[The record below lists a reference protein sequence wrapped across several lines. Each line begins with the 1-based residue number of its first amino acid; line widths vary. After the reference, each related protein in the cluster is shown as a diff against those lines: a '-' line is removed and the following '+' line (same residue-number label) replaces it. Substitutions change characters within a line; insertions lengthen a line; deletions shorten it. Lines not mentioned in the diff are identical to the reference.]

1 MTNISPNQKPK
12 PLIVD
17 NGIMVFAAAIWA
29 GALINAAYPSDAGF
43 IALRL
48 TLLLM
53 IGVWFASLLR
63 SRAAILVLSPLLVLG
78 AVALLGYSI
87 VEAVYAF
94 VPKSHRYIDADMLA
108 YPGSLGEALVLQ
120 FVAFCLFVTAAI
132 ARFSPSGG
140 REPAISADGHGW
152 STAAWVA
159 AALIGVMLSM
169 DVATSVLPTLKE
181 WRSGGPGKQLGDS
194 IEPLSA
200 LAFAILAH
208 AAAVRGGRHTAGFFG
223 LAALYLAAKTA
234 VGLIQM
240 PVTIV
245 AMATFYY
252 LLNARSGSRIAVI
265 VLVGALIVSTGV
277 LFGIVQTRHQ
287 AMSVSDTGFMNSVK
301 IALWAK
307 VVLRQGRSAACY
319 DKIVTSHR
327 PKVGDERPFYFAGAI
342 VPRVI
347 WPGKPS
353 LSLGHE
359 YTVLYCGSPRA
370 TKGGHYELV
379 TLLAEPVLRGG
390 WPGLAVAQLFL
401 GLGLALVAFA
411 MPRCRPVVL
420 ITIIALL
427 PWLVHFQQ
435 SFALYFASV
444 IKMLLYML
452 PGIVLLHWWRHRNRS
467 ARTAESE

>member
-1 MTNISPNQKPK
+1 M
-12 PLIVD
+12 PLIG
-17 NGIMVFAAAIWA
+17 GIGMIVFSAAVWA
-29 GALINAAYPSDAGF
+29 GALINAVHPSDSGF

-63 SRAAILVLSPLLVLG
+63 SRAAILVLSPLLILG
-78 AVALLGYSI
+78 IVALLGYSI

-120 FVAFCLFVTAAI
+120 FVAFCLFVTAGI
-132 ARFSPSGG
+132 ARFSPP
-140 REPAISADGHGW
+140 RRQEISANGDGW
-152 STAAWVA
+152 AVAAWVT
-159 AALIGVMLSM
+159 AALIGVMLAM
-169 DVATSVLPTLKE
+169 DVATALLPALKE

-200 LAFAILAH
+200 LAFALLAH
-208 AAAVRGGRHTAGFFG
+208 AAAVKGGRFTAGFFG

-245 AMATFYY
+245 AMTTFYY
-252 LLNARSGSRIAVI
+252 LINVRNGARIAVI
-265 VLVGALIVSTGV
+265 VLIGAVIVSTGV
-277 LFGIVQTRHQ
+277 LFGIMQTRQ
-287 AMSVSDTGFMNSVK
+287 QTMAASDGTFMGGVK
-301 IALWAK
+301 LALWAK
-307 VVLRQGRSAACY
+307 VVLRQGRSASCY
-319 DKIVTSHR
+319 DKMVTNHR
-327 PKVGDERPFYFAGAI
+327 PKAGDERPFYFTGAV

-347 WPGKPS
+347 WPDKPS

-359 YTVLYCGSPRA
+359 YSVLYCGSPRA
-370 TKGGHYELV
+370 IRGGHYELV

-390 WPGLAVAQLFL
+390 WRGLAVAQLFI

-411 MPRCRPVVL
+411 MPRCRPAAL

-444 IKMLLYML
+444 VKMLLYML
-452 PGIVLLHWWRHRNRS
+452 PGIVLLLWWRHRNHS
-467 ARTAESE
+467 ARATESE